1 MAQLVGETF
10 STAQEV
16 PVSQPE
22 IVQEP
27 SVQEAAAAEEQT
39 QEEDAEVQQMKAR
52 FVISFNLATYR
63 FEGALLDQSLLVVQ
77 AGSTV
82 STVVEG
88 SDSGCG
94 LVLRLRGAFLGQSGR
109 RRLGAHG
116 QGRQEVREA
125 LVPAR
130 LLIIID
136 AHGVVEALRRAA
148 RPRCPPPPRC

>member
-1 MAQLVGETF
+1 
-10 STAQEV
+10 
-16 PVSQPE
+16 
-22 IVQEP
+22 
-27 SVQEAAAAEEQT
+27 
-39 QEEDAEVQQMKAR
+39 VQQMKAR

-148 RPRCPPPPRC
+148 RPRCPPPPAVLIPVLEKLRTVSRVRTVQGSEFRILEL